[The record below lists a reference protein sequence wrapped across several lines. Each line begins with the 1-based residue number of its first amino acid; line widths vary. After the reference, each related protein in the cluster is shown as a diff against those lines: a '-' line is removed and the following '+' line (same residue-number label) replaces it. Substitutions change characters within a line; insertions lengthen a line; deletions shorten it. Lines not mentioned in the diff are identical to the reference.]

1 MTQREAAESI
11 MGALR
16 RGGHEAYLV
25 GGCVRDLLLLRTPK
39 DYNVTTDARPERVTE
54 LFPHTISVGAAF
66 GVVAVVMDG
75 VQTEVA
81 TYRSDGDYPD
91 GRHPEIVFYS
101 DTAREDVLRRDFTI
115 NGLLCMGKADTESV
129 EAYEKSLKGSTD
141 TLSIGESTYGVVDYV
156 GGLDDLKNKL
166 IRCIGNPNERFA
178 EDALRMLR
186 ACRFAAQLGFK
197 IDGETLK
204 AISKNA
210 SLIDKVSKERVAMEL
225 LKIVSS
231 PFPLKGLIPLITT
244 GLLNRL
250 PLFYAIDFSLSSVLR
265 RFASFATD
273 DPGLGMAML
282 LADSTGVSARK
293 VCNDLKLSNGQKD
306 AIMGAIEVGS
316 HLANMREYFIRSLA
330 DGVDPLTAMSARAEL
345 KKLMR
350 SPGASNALSLL
361 EQRMALGLLPA
372 GLSKVTDFLRA

>member
-1 MTQREAAESI
+1 
-11 MGALR
+11 
-16 RGGHEAYLV
+16 
-25 GGCVRDLLLLRTPK
+25 
-39 DYNVTTDARPERVTE
+39 
-54 LFPHTISVGAAF
+54 
-66 GVVAVVMDG
+66 MDG

-91 GRHPEIVFYS
+91 GWHPEIVFYS

-129 EAYEKSLKGSTD
+129 EAYEKSLKGLTD

-166 IRCIGNPNERFA
+166 IRCIGDPNERFA

-231 PFPLKGLIPLITT
+231 PFPLKGLVPLITT

-282 LADSTGVSARK
+282 LADSTGVSAREGMQRPEA
-293 VCNDLKLSNGQKD
+293 VQRAKD

-316 HLANMREYFIRSLA
+316 HLAIMREYFISPLVGKGPVSTRSSRRCPRPHPA
-330 DGVDPLTAMSARAEL
+330 PFARPY
-345 KKLMR
+345 
-350 SPGASNALSLL
+350 SPRGRPTPSPSL
-361 EQRMALGLLPA
+361 ERRRALGLLPA
-372 GLSKVTDFLRA
+372 GLWEGHPNPTPPR